1 MTISKSFIQAYKHNR
16 ANQMASYGPD
26 DVYIDGKH
34 AGGYSAAGIAIGL
47 HASAAYWAV
56 RRHNHFMETLKT
68 NIAASNKRS
77 RAARKG
83 WKKRSEK
90 NDQS

>member
-1 MTISKSFIQAYKHNR
+1 MTVSKSFIQAYRENR
-16 ANQMASYGPD
+16 ADQMASYGPD
-26 DVYIDGKH
+26 GIHIDGKH
-34 AGGYSAAGIAIGL
+34 AGGYSATGVTIGL

-68 NIAASNKRS
+68 DIAASNKRS

-83 WKKRSEK
+83 WKKRRAK
-90 NDQS
+90 VAA